1 MPELPILVLGLY
13 WDAPTCMLPH
23 AMPQLVCCFMLT
35 KQVFMRFCTARC
47 GVATSF
53 WSWLNICT
61 WAHQLRAYVFSAA
74 AEEEDEENAAGT
86 AAALALERSAVNK
99 LLAEY
104 DQLDFEDNIGGL
116 KTRFRYR
123 SVPKEDYGLS
133 TNEILRLKDKE
144 LNQLVGLKR
153 MAPYREERGKFR
165 PNYGMMKE
173 LQVGQQQKQAKW
185 QQRQQDK
192 HQRKAQASQEQPLL
206 RHDTAGAPSTK
217 EPRPDVKAQRMK
229 SFQKLSMNRGKPTM
243 SNQAGTQKKSSKQ
256 RNAPSVP
263 VEAAAAGISKAARKN
278 MKRAAK
284 RAAKRPQSAQ

>member
-1 MPELPILVLGLY
+1 MLHDALQKTAGLCTFAQHAVKLQHSCGHGPCIYSWVHLV
-13 WDAPTCMLPH
+13 
-23 AMPQLVCCFMLT
+23 
-35 KQVFMRFCTARC
+35 TAY
-47 GVATSF
+47 A
-53 WSWLNICT
+53 
-61 WAHQLRAYVFSAA
+61 FSAAGQA
-74 AEEEDEENAAGT
+74 AEEEVDVEDEEDAAGA

-104 DQLDFEDNIGGL
+104 DKLDYEDNIGGL

-133 TNEILRLKDKE
+133 TDEILRLKDKE

-173 LQVGQQQKQAKW
+173 LQIGQQQKQAKW

-192 HQRKAQASQEQPLL
+192 QQRKAQAQPKSQEQAPWAS
-206 RHDTAGAPSTK
+206 DTADAPSTK
-217 EPRPDVKAQRMK
+217 GPGPDAKAQRMK
-229 SFQKLSMNRGKPTM
+229 SFQKLSMNRSKP
-243 SNQAGTQKKSSKQ
+243 ALSSKAGIQ
-256 RNAPSVP
+256 KQSKKIAPPAPSD
-263 VEAAAAGISKAARKN
+263 AAAAGVSKAARKN

-284 RAAKRPQSAQ
+284 RAAKRPQTG